1 MAKTPCH
8 LYRAL
13 NYDDHPNAYEGTDNN
28 IPDGFL
34 YPRWQP
40 KNYVQQVRRG
50 KTVVD
55 VPRVSQADVRY
66 HNDGKVKTGG
76 GTSLFDCDGW
86 FGFAKWHYFRIP
98 KDTPIPANLIIT
110 GPGEEQ
116 TNASGKRTGHHYQI
130 EVGVPMM
137 PDALRGLLDNFLRA
151 AIARNVELAQH
162 A

>member
-13 NYDDHPNAYEGTDNN
+13 NKDDFPNAFADTDDA

-40 KNYVQQVRRG
+40 KNYTVRFKRNGAWVEQQKVA
-50 KTVVD
+50 
-55 VPRVSQADVRY
+55 PADVRY
-66 HNDGKVKTGG
+66 RNDGKVKTGG

-86 FGFAKWHYFRIP
+86 FGFANWHYFRIP
-98 KDTPIPANLIIT
+98 EGTTIPPNLHLE
-110 GPGEEQ
+110 GPGDEQ
-116 TNASGKRTGHHYQI
+116 TNGSGTRTGHHYQI
-130 EVGVPMM
+130 EVKVPMM
-137 PDALRGLLDNFLRA
+137 PSAMRGLLDNFLRA
-151 AIARNVELAQH
+151 AIARNVELAHH

>member
-13 NYDDHPNAYEGTDNN
+13 NRDDYPTAYAGTDAD
-28 IPDGFL
+28 IPDGLL

-40 KNYVQQVRRG
+40 KPYIARFKRNGNWVEEQ
-50 KTVVD
+50 
-55 VPRVSQADVRY
+55 RVSPADVRY
-66 HNDGKVKTGG
+66 HDDGRVKKGG

-98 KDTPIPANLIIT
+98 EGTAIPPNLHLD
-110 GPGEEQ
+110 GPGAQ
-116 TNASGKRTGHHYQI
+116 QSNASESRAGHHYQI
-130 EVGVPMM
+130 EVKVPML
-137 PDALRGLLDNFLRA
+137 PDAMKGLLDNFLRA
-151 AIARNVELAQH
+151 AIARNVELAHH